1 MKLFTKLA
9 LVSAIA
15 VSGQAMAMQ
24 SMDDADLS
32 AATGQD
38 GIDLTIKTSGISIEK
53 LLIHDNDGLST
64 TAATNGG
71 LVLGGTGTTGDYAA
85 SEAAGAQGAIVV
97 NGITLG
103 VSATAA
109 NPAFGGA
116 LAKIAI
122 DTDGNGGNA
131 FLNINAK
138 TNGIDLHVDDVSVAQ
153 SKAVS
158 AMVGARRGANAETK
172 IIENLDVT
180 VGATE
185 LNIQLGAQPQGA
197 MIVAKGTIAGGITI
211 GNLDLVDTSAGGGKI
226 NIGGMHI
233 TSANNVNLNVDT
245 KISVLAPAAG
255 VTAGGLAIRS
265 TGAQDIYINSIAL
278 GNTSSIGSVEI
289 QGMDMGVNTLIVS
302 GH

>member
-24 SMDDADLS
+24 SLDDSALS

-53 LLIHDNDGLST
+53 LLIHDNDGLDSGAT
-64 TAATNGG
+64 TNGG
-71 LVLGGTGTTGDYAA
+71 LALHGTGVAGDAVA

-109 NPAFGGA
+109 NPLFGGA
-116 LAKIAI
+116 LAKISI
-122 DTDGNGGNA
+122 DTDGNGGDA
-131 FLNINAK
+131 FLNVNAK

-153 SKAVS
+153 SNAVS
-158 AMVGARRGANAETK
+158 TMTGARRGAGTETK
-172 IIENLDVT
+172 ILENLDVT

-185 LNIQLGAQPQGA
+185 LNIQLGHAPQGA
-197 MIVAKGTIAGGITI
+197 MIVANGTIVGGITI
-211 GNLDLVDTSAGGGKI
+211 GNLDLVDASTTGKI
-226 NIGGMHI
+226 NIGGMKI
-233 TSANNVNLNVDT
+233 TSAGLADLNVNT
-245 KISVLAPAAG
+245 KISVLP
-255 VTAGGLAIRS
+255 TAMSGGGLAISS

-278 GNTSSIGSVEI
+278 GNNKSIGSVEI
-289 QGMDMGVNTLIVS
+289 QGMDMGTNTILVS